1 MNFKTKRYYFL
12 PAKKT
17 QRKGWLAVMF
27 DKVAEFIKENK
38 KVVLIP
44 LIMLVVLTLIIL
56 ALSALNP
63 ESDFT
68 YLG

>member
-1 MNFKTKRYYFL
+1 
-12 PAKKT
+12 
-17 QRKGWLAVMF
+17 MF

-38 KVVLIP
+38 KVLLIP
-44 LIMLVVLTLIIL
+44 LIMMIVLTLIIL